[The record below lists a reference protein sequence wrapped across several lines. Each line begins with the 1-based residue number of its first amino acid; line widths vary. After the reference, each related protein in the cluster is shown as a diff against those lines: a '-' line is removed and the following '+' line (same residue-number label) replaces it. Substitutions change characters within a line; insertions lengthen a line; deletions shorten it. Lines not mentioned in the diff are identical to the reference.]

1 MKSVI
6 NAPWNKNQKEFSK
19 QVGDYKIH
27 FIYELKDIPILSHFK
42 LILNTS
48 NEYNYLSHYE
58 MPSYIRYR
66 Y

>member
-27 FIYELKDIPILSHFK
+27 FIYELSHSK

-48 NEYNYLSHYE
+48 NEYNSLSHYE
-58 MPSYIRYR
+58 MTQHFIGWNSKHV
-66 Y
+66 